1 MATKEQEIT
10 EPQDLE
16 GDSSEWLLE
25 AYRTMVTSRQ
35 VDDREISLK
44 RQNKTFFQ
52 ISCAGHEAVQV
63 AMAEHL
69 RPGYDWFHPYYRD
82 RALVLALGQTPLDHL
97 LGAVGAEADPNS
109 GGRQMPSH
117 FSDPAIHIVTMSS
130 PTGTQFLQAVGAAE
144 AGYRVS
150 LIPELQSRIEEF
162 EEDEVVLVC
171 SGEGATSE
179 GEFWEALNT
188 ACNLKLPVVFL
199 IEDNEYAISVPVEV
213 NTAGGS
219 ISKLVSGFPDLFIIE
234 CDGTDVLA
242 SHRATGKA
250 VRHCR
255 LRRGPALVH
264 AHTIR
269 PYSHSMSDDERTYRP
284 TAELEEA
291 GARDPLV
298 RTRALLIERGLATTE
313 ELDRLEEEAESEVT
327 AAALEASRRPQPDP
341 DDALL
346 HLYSEEVD
354 PTSSSFN
361 TEDSQEFGGDRALT
375 MVDLLN
381 ACLDDE
387 MERDPRV
394 ILFGQDIADASRE
407 PALAEVKGK
416 GGVFKVTH
424 GLQRRFGGSRVFN
437 APLAEA
443 NIVGRAIG
451 MAQRGLRPVVEIQ
464 FFDYIWPAF
473 MQIRN
478 ELATIRYR
486 SQGGYSAPVVIRAPY
501 GGYLRGGGPYHS
513 QTGETLFTHTPGL
526 RVVLPSS
533 ASDANGLLRT
543 AIRCEDP
550 VIFLEHKHLYRQIH
564 NKGLYPGKDFMIP
577 LGKAKNVREGSDL
590 TVVTCGALVKRSLDA
605 AKIASEQHG
614 IECDVIDLR
623 SLSPLDMDTIAHSV
637 KRTSKVLIAHE
648 DSLSW
653 GLGSEIAAR
662 IADELFPW
670 LDGPVRRVASLDTW
684 VAYAP
689 QLEDEILPQ
698 PSDVLAAILDL
709 ANF

>member
-10 EPQDLE
+10 ETQDSE
-16 GDSSEWLLE
+16 GASSEWLLE
-25 AYRTMVTSRQ
+25 AYRTMVTSRR
-35 VDDREISLK
+35 VDHREISLK
-44 RQNKTFFQ
+44 RQYKAFFQ
-52 ISCAGHEAVQV
+52 VSGAGHEAVQV
-63 AMAEHL
+63 AMAAHL
-69 RPGYDWFHPYYRD
+69 RSGYDWFYAYYRD
-82 RALVLALGQTPLDHL
+82 RALALAIGQTPLDHL
-97 LGAVGAEADPNS
+97 LGAVGASDDPNS
-109 GGRQMPSH
+109 AGRQMPSH
-117 FSDPAIHIVTMSS
+117 FSDPGLHLATMSS

-144 AGYRVS
+144 AAYRVS
-150 LIPELQSRIEEF
+150 LIPELQARMEDF
-162 EEDEVVLVC
+162 GEDEVVLVC

-199 IEDNEYAISVPVEV
+199 IEDNGYAISVPVEV

-234 CDGTDVLA
+234 CDGTDVLD

-269 PYSHSMSDDERTYRP
+269 LHAHSLSDDDAAYRP
-284 TAELEEA
+284 AAERQEEL
-291 GARDPLV
+291 ARDPIP
-298 RTRALLIERGLATTE
+298 RTRALLIDRGMATAE
-313 ELDRLEEEAESEVT
+313 ELDRLEEEVETEVD
-327 AAALEASRRPQPDP
+327 AAAAEALGHPQPEP
-341 DDALL
+341 DTAML

-354 PTSSSFN
+354 PTSESFD
-361 TEDSQEFGGDRALT
+361 TEDSPEFGDERLLT
-375 MVDLLN
+375 MVDLIN
-381 ACLDDE
+381 ACLRDE
-387 MERDPRV
+387 MERDHRIV
-394 ILFGQDIADASRE
+394 VFGQDVADASRE
-407 PALAEVKGK
+407 QVLEEAKGK

-424 GLQRRFGGSRVFN
+424 GLQSRFGGHRVFN
-437 APLAEA
+437 SLLAEA
-443 NIVGRAIG
+443 SIVGRAIG

-473 MQIRN
+473 MQIRD

-486 SQGGYSAPVVIRAPY
+486 SHGRFSAPVVIRVPY
-501 GGYLRGGGPYHS
+501 GGYRKGGGPYHS

-526 RVVLPSS
+526 RVVLP
-533 ASDANGLLRT
+533 ATATDANGLLRT

-550 VIFLEHKHLYRQIH
+550 VIFLEHKHLYRQLH
-564 NKGLYPGKDFMIP
+564 NKGRYPGKNFMIP
-577 LGKAKNVREGSDL
+577 LGKAKRVREGSDL
-590 TVVTCGALVKRSLDA
+590 TLVTCGALVKISLDA

-623 SLSPLDMDTIAHSV
+623 TLSPLDMDTVAHSV
-637 KRTSKVLIAHE
+637 KKTNKVLITHE

-653 GLGSEIAAR
+653 GIGSEIAAR

-689 QLEDEILPQ
+689 QLEQETLPQ
-698 PSDVLAAILDL
+698 SADVLAAILDL
-709 ANF
+709 ASF

>member
-10 EPQDLE
+10 ETQDLE
-16 GDSSEWLLE
+16 GPSSEWLLE
-25 AYRTMVTSRQ
+25 AYRTMVISRR
-35 VDDREISLK
+35 VDDREITLN

-63 AMAEHL
+63 AMADHL
-69 RPGYDWFHPYYRD
+69 RPGCDWFHPYYRD

-97 LGAVGAEADPNS
+97 LGAIGSSDDPNS
-109 GGRQMPSH
+109 AGRQMPSH
-117 FSDPAIHIVTMSS
+117 FSDPGIHIVTMSS
-130 PTGTQFLQAVGAAE
+130 PTGTQFIQAVGAAE
-144 AGYRVS
+144 AGYRAS
-150 LIPELQSRIEEF
+150 LIPELKNSIADF

-188 ACNLKLPVVFL
+188 ACNLKLPVIFL
-199 IEDNEYAISVPVEV
+199 IQDNEYAISVPVEV

-219 ISKLVSGFPDLFIIE
+219 ISKLVSGFPDLFIVE
-234 CDGTDVLA
+234 CDGTDVLD
-242 SHRATGKA
+242 SHRATGDA

-264 AHTIR
+264 CHTIR
-269 PYSHSMSDDERTYRP
+269 PYSHSLSDDERVYRP
-284 TAELEEA
+284 AAELEEA
-291 GARDPLV
+291 ATRDPLL
-298 RTRALLIERGLATTE
+298 RTRALLIERGVATAE
-313 ELDRLEEEAESEVT
+313 ELDHLEEEAESEV
-327 AAALEASRRPQPDP
+327 AADAVEASSRPQPEP
-341 DDALL
+341 ETVLL

-354 PTSSSFN
+354 PTSPAFD
-361 TEDSQEFGGDRALT
+361 TEDSPRVGDDRTLT

-381 ACLDDE
+381 ACLRDE
-387 MERDPRV
+387 MERDPRIV
-394 ILFGQDIADASRE
+394 LFGQDVADASRE
-407 PALAEVKGK
+407 PALEEVKGK

-424 GLQRRFGGSRVFN
+424 GLQRQFGGSRVFN

-451 MAQRGLRPVVEIQ
+451 MAQRGVRPVVEIQ

-473 MQIRN
+473 QQIRN

-486 SQGGYSAPVVIRAPY
+486 SHGRYSAPVVIRVPY

-526 RVVLPSS
+526 RVVLPST

-543 AIRCEDP
+543 AIRCDDP
-550 VIFLEHKHLYRQIH
+550 VIFLEHKHLYRQLH
-564 NKGLYPGKDFMIP
+564 NKSPYPGKDFMIP
-577 LGKAKNVREGSDL
+577 LGKAKRVREGSDL
-590 TVVTCGALVKRSLDA
+590 TIVTCGALVKRSMDA
-605 AKIASEQHG
+605 AKVASEQHG

-623 SLSPLDMDTIAHSV
+623 TLSPLDMDTISDSV
-637 KRTSKVLIAHE
+637 KKTNKVLITHE

-653 GLGSEIAAR
+653 GLGSEIAAL
-662 IADELFPW
+662 IADDLFPW
-670 LDGPVRRVASLDTW
+670 LDGPIRRVASLDTW

-689 QLEDEILPQ
+689 SLEDEILPQ
-698 PSDVLAAILDL
+698 ASDVLAAIIDL

>member
-10 EPQDLE
+10 ESHDLE
-16 GDSSEWLLE
+16 GPSPEWLLE
-25 AYRTMVTSRQ
+25 AYRTMVTSRA

-52 ISCAGHEAVQV
+52 ISCAGHEAIQV
-63 AMAEHL
+63 AVADHL
-69 RPGYDWFHPYYRD
+69 RAGYDWFHLYYRD
-82 RALVLALGQTPLDHL
+82 RALVLSLGQTPLDHL
-97 LGAVGAEADPNS
+97 LAALGASDDPNS
-109 GGRQMPSH
+109 AGRQMPSH
-117 FSDPAIHIVTMSS
+117 FSDPDLHIVTLSS
-130 PTGTQFLQAVGAAE
+130 PTGSQFIQGVGAAE
-144 AGYRVS
+144 AGYRAS
-150 LIPELQSRIEEF
+150 LIPELENSIGAY

-188 ACNLKLPVVFL
+188 ACNLKLPVIFL

-213 NTAGGS
+213 NTPGGS
-219 ISKLVSGFPDLFIIE
+219 ISKLVSGFPDLFVIE
-234 CDGTDVLA
+234 CDGTDLLD

-250 VRHCR
+250 VKHCR

-269 PYSHSMSDDERTYRP
+269 PYSHSISDDERAYRSA
-284 TAELEEA
+284 AELENA
-291 GARDPLV
+291 AARDPLL
-298 RTRALLIERGLATTE
+298 RTRALLIERGLATAE
-313 ELDRLEEEAESEVT
+313 ELDRMEVEVESEI
-327 AAALEASRRPQPDP
+327 AAVAVEASGRPQPEP
-341 DDALL
+341 ETALL
-346 HLYSEEVD
+346 HLYSEDVD
-354 PTSSSFN
+354 PTSSSFD
-361 TEDSQEFGGDRALT
+361 TEDSPRVGDDRALT

-381 ACLDDE
+381 ACLADE
-387 MERDPRV
+387 LERDPRIV
-394 ILFGQDIADASRE
+394 LFGQDIADVSRE
-407 PALAEVKGK
+407 AALEEVKGK

-424 GLQRRFGGSRVFN
+424 GLQRRFGGDRVFN

-451 MAQRGLRPVVEIQ
+451 MAERGVRPIVEIQ

-486 SQGGYSAPVVIRAPY
+486 SHGKFSAPVVIRVPY
-501 GGYLRGGGPYHS
+501 GGYLRGGGPYRS

-526 RVVLPSS
+526 RVVLPST
-533 ASDANGLLRT
+533 ALDANGLLRT
-543 AIRCEDP
+543 AIRCDDP

-564 NKGLYPGKDFMIP
+564 NKGQYPGKDFMIP
-577 LGKAKNVREGSDL
+577 LGKAKRVREGSDL
-590 TVVTCGALVKRSLDA
+590 TVVTCGALVKRSMDA
-605 AKIASEQHG
+605 AKIASAEHG

-623 SLSPLDMDTIAHSV
+623 TLSPLDMDTIAHSV
-637 KRTSKVLIAHE
+637 KKTNKVLITHE

-653 GLGSEIAAR
+653 GLGSEIAAL

-689 QLEDEILPQ
+689 SLEDEILPQ

-709 ANF
+709 SKY